1 MELSLHDDVLSH
13 SLAAGRQ
20 AAKLLKENFG
30 KSLSFSLKHDNSL
43 VMRVDSESQELLMS
57 YLKKQFPSV
66 PS

>member
-1 MELSLHDDVLSH
+1 LELLLLHDVLSH
-13 SLAAGRQ
+13 WLAAGRQ
-20 AAKLLKENFG
+20 AAKLLKESFG

-43 VMRVDSESQELLMS
+43 VTRVDNESQELLMS